1 MSFGNFNETSES
13 KEVSEAPENRRPMRV
28 RTPPKTM
35 MTLTE
40 NGSER
45 AW

>member
-1 MSFGNFNETSES
+1 MSFGNFSETSES
-13 KEVSEAPENRRPMRV
+13 KEVSEVPEIRRPMRV
-28 RTPPKTM
+28 RISPKTM